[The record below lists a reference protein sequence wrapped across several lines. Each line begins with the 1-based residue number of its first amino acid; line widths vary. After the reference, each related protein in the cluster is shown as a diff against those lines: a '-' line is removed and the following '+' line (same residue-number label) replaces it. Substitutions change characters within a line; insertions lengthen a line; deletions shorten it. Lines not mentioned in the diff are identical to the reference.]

1 MVKLIMK
8 IGSIELKN
16 NLILAPMASVTD
28 LALKSMS
35 IDYGADFAV
44 SEMVSAKGLKYG
56 SKNTY
61 DLLRTA
67 ENERIK
73 VLQLFGHEP
82 EVFEEV
88 IKYDV
93 LDKFDIIDI
102 NMGCPAPKIIKNGDG
117 SKLMENIP
125 LARKIIEACTKNTT
139 KPITVKFRAGYK
151 NVNCVEF
158 AKMCEEA
165 GASAITIHPRLREEF
180 YSGHANYDLIREVKN
195 AVSIPVIG
203 SGDVVDAES
212 YNQMLATGVD
222 AVMIGRGALGNPEIF
237 STIRD
242 VVVEESKFDLI
253 HKHYDMLLDIFNEE
267 FVVKHMRK
275 HVLWYLKGC
284 RNAAEYKKEIVKF
297 NTVQEVYDY
306 LDENKECLWE
316 K

>member
-1 MVKLIMK
+1 MK

-28 LALKSMS
+28 LSLKSMS

-56 SKNTY
+56 SKNTF

-67 ENERIK
+67 DNEKIK

-82 EVFEEV
+82 EVFSEIIGLKE
-88 IKYDV
+88 

-125 LARKIIEACTKNTT
+125 LARAIIEACVNNTN
-139 KPITVKFRAGYK
+139 KPITVKFRAGYS
-151 NVNCVEF
+151 NVNCIEF

-165 GASAITIHPRLREEF
+165 GASAITIHPRLRDEF
-180 YSGHANYDLIREVKN
+180 YSGKANYDLIREVKN

-203 SGDVVDAES
+203 SGDVVDMES
-212 YNQMLATGVD
+212 YKSMLDTGVD

-237 STIRD
+237 ATIRGVD
-242 VVVEESKFDLI
+242 VNESKLDLI
-253 HKHYDMLLDIFNEE
+253 HKHYDMLLQTYNED

-297 NTVQEVYDY
+297 ETVQEVYDY
-306 LDENKECLWE
+306 LDQNKEYLWE